1 MYIHDSRINDLSL
14 GRVTSSCVEQLA
26 KGNDMSS
33 LYLWQI
39 DCKYAISFLIKIPFW
54 CGCKFCTGI
63 RCSCTRQDAVQIA
76 TLQRSET
83 RETAG
88 KLRDQRV
95 TFAKYLNGKSEKMV
109 TSEWWAGPRCI
120 EIQIQRE
127 MRKMRMRS
135 ADGDFISHGM
145 ERPSGLDA
153 AFMLGLPVS

>member
-1 MYIHDSRINDLSL
+1 MYIHHSSSDDLSI
-14 GRVTSSCVEQLA
+14 GRVKSPCVERLA

-88 KLRDQRV
+88 KLRDQGV

-109 TSEWWAGPRCI
+109 TSEWCAGPRCI
-120 EIQIQRE
+120 EIQIHRE

-135 ADGDFISHGM
+135 ADGDFISRGM